1 MLISEANR
9 ARAIHRPERILII
22 EDDLSIREAIAHSL
36 QQESYEVI
44 TAADGTAGLE
54 LMQSG
59 LMHPDLM
66 QPGLIQPDLR
76 QLGKSAIAFD
86 LLILDLLLPDMNGFD
101 LCRQIRYQGSNLPIL
116 IISAKSS
123 ESDRVAG
130 LDLGADDYLPK
141 PFGMRELVARCR
153 VLLRRWDVPA
163 PSLLTVRDIVM
174 NLHMASVSVRG
185 QEISLS
191 PKEFQLLEMLMLH
204 PRQVLSREQL
214 MKQVWG
220 KESAGDYKTLD
231 VHIRWLREKLEVN
244 PSQPEYLI
252 TMRGFGYRFC

>member
-9 ARAIHRPERILII
+9 AAIHRPERILII

-44 TAADGTAGLE
+44 TVADGTAGLE
-54 LMQSG
+54 LMQQDK
-59 LMHPDLM
+59 P
-66 QPGLIQPDLR
+66 
-76 QLGKSAIAFD
+76 AIAFD

-116 IISAKSS
+116 MISAKSS
-123 ESDRVAG
+123 EGDRVAG

-153 VLLRRWDVPA
+153 VLLRRWDVPT
-163 PSLLTVRDIVM
+163 PSLLTVRDVVM
-174 NLHMASVSVRG
+174 NLQMASVFVRG

-191 PKEFQLLEMLMLH
+191 PKEFQLLEMLMRH
-204 PRQVLSREQL
+204 HRQVLSREQM

-220 KESAGDYKTLD
+220 RESAGDCKTLD